1 MELTSLAMMS
11 WNTRLALHQRPEMT
25 MTGRECYSPL
35 MQQCGLGQS
44 MAERLFRVVGVV
56 LGGIVGAWLF
66 PSTALPSLLQ
76 PTGLEIAPLGPLAWD
91 AVRLALPGA
100 V

>member
-1 MELTSLAMMS
+1 
-11 WNTRLALHQRPEMT
+11 
-25 MTGRECYSPL
+25 

-44 MAERLFRVVGVV
+44 MAERLFHVVGVV
-56 LGGIVGAWLF
+56 LGGIVGTWLF

-76 PTGLEIAPLGPLAWD
+76 PPGLEIAPLGPLAWD
-91 AVRLALPGA
+91 AVRLVLPGA